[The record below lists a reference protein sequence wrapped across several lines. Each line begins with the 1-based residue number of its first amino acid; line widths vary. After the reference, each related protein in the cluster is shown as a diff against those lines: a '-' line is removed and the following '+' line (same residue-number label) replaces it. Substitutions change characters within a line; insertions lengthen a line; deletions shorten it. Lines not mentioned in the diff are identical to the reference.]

1 MFVPGWMWQ
10 IMHWL
15 DGMERVKACLMGWPD
30 SFLGMVGSEDSLKA
44 EWPNFAYAP

>member
-15 DGMERVKACLMGWPD
+15 DGMERVKVCLMGWPGSD
-30 SFLGMVGSEDSLKA
+30 LLTVGSVEELVP
-44 EWPNFAYAP
+44 EWPNLA